1 MLVLVEVDA
10 EALALRAADMVAEL
24 LARRPAAVIGLA
36 AGATPLRLYGELV
49 SRRLDFSRATVFG
62 LDEYRE
68 ITARHPSS
76 CALTLRRHLIE
87 PLGLVPERVHLLD
100 GTREDDLAAYCDAY
114 EAAIAAAGGL
124 DLQILGLG
132 VNGHIGFNE
141 PGCSLA
147 GRTHPAGLSAATRAT
162 NRPHFPPPG
171 EVPHTAITMG
181 VGTILAAR
189 RVMLLASGGAKAEMV
204 ARMVEGPV
212 TARVPASALQLHPDA
227 VVLLDE
233 AAAAGLRFRED
244 YAAEADAR
252 NTKPR

>member
-1 MLVLVEVDA
+1 MLVLVEADA
-10 EALALRAADMVAEL
+10 EALARHAAGLVADV
-24 LARRPAAVIGLA
+24 LARRPAAVLGLA
-36 AGATPLRLYGELV
+36 AGATPLRLYAELAR
-49 SRRLDFSRATVFG
+49 RRLDFSRATVFG

-76 CALTLRRHLIE
+76 CAHTLRRHLIDVVN
-87 PLGLVPERVHLLD
+87 LDAARVHLLD
-100 GTREDDLAAYCDAY
+100 GTRDDDLAGYCEAY

-181 VGTILAAR
+181 VGTILGAR
-189 RVMLLASGGAKAEMV
+189 RVMLLACGSAKAEMV
-204 ARMVEGPV
+204 AKMVEGPI

-233 AAAAGLRFRED
+233 AAAAGLQFRAD
-244 YAAEADAR
+244 YAAEAAAR
-252 NTKPR
+252 